1 MPKYFG
7 RFILDEQ
14 KLQLHFDGKL
24 LPLEPRGFALL
35 VFLIENRDRVVSKDE
50 IFEKVWDGRIVS
62 DSSLTTAVRNI
73 RRTLSDTGDDADYIQ
88 TLYGRGLRFVGEV
101 REASTISADQSVK
114 ETRGMRSNL
123 ARIGVLTVCVCI
135 AIGVLFFRDTTTGPK
150 ITDQTAA
157 TLISPNTQDT
167 SQPSIAVLPFVD
179 LTANADHK
187 FLGDGMAEEMINGL
201 ANLDALKVI
210 SRTSA
215 FAMSNDPR
223 PLQDIAREL
232 GVPYIVEGSVRSNG
246 DTVRITAQLIE
257 TASDS
262 HLWSKTYDQP
272 FSQGNS
278 IEIQQ
283 IITDQIVAEVA
294 AKLSLTAPDPPAHS
308 ISAEAYRKYV
318 TGLDL
323 MRKLEPGPLIEA
335 IDLFKDTIATHP
347 DYAPAYAG
355 LVEASTSA
363 ITHAGLPW
371 WDTVD
376 GLRPAILEGIRRA
389 PEAPEMLYAAGLF
402 AQHDLRPDEAISYYD
417 EALSS
422 KPNYAQ
428 AHRGRG
434 HTLFL
439 VGQFEEALEAYQ
451 TALTFDP
458 VSADLLSSAATMHL
472 QLGDV
477 AGALEVAQRNIRWN
491 PTEPVALHQLAQ
503 INRQRAEYSEAHEQL
518 HEGAKLNRDFY
529 FLQQELALLYV
540 DLGMAEKAF
549 DAATHSATVG
559 QVTALT
565 GNIEEARR
573 LAKLDPDEYAYAA
586 LIAEENDLAY
596 YIFREEATQVDFAGD
611 TRFGM
616 RQAFFF
622 AEIAHILSTKD
633 DPDADKILA
642 KLEQL
647 LTDHPAQSL
656 ELLDALLGGAAVHTM
671 QGRHDEALD
680 WLEEA
685 VRRGHAF
692 HRIRHHPV
700 FKALKDLPRFQSL
713 YAEMATNATKHRE
726 TAEIYLKIR

>member
-1 MPKYFG
+1 MPLEFG
-7 RFILDEQ
+7 DFVIDLKTLELRKQNEVLS
-14 KLQLHFDGKL
+14 
-24 LPLEPRGFALL
+24 LEPRAFKLL
-35 VFLIENRDRVVSKDE
+35 AFLVENNDRVVGKDE
-50 IFEKVWDGRIVS
+50 IMEHVWDGRIVS

-73 RRTLSDTGDDADYIQ
+73 RRTLQSAGDETDYIQ
-88 TLYGRGLRFVGEV
+88 THYGRGLRFVGEV
-101 REASTISADQSVK
+101 NDASTLPAEQPAMEAQSA
-114 ETRGMRSNL
+114 RSNMRWFGAL
-123 ARIGVLTVCVCI
+123 AACALI
-135 AIGVLFFRDTTTGPK
+135 AIGAFFARNALTEPEA
-150 ITDQTAA
+150 TDQSAA
-157 TLISPNTQDT
+157 LRVAPDAQVDA
-167 SQPSIAVLPFVD
+167 QPSIAVLPFVD
-179 LTANADHK
+179 LTATADHK

-201 ANLDALKVI
+201 ANLNALKVI

-215 FAMSNDPR
+215 FAMSKDTQK
-223 PLQDIAREL
+223 LQDIAREL
-232 GVPYIVEGSVRSNG
+232 GVLYIIEGSVRKDG
-246 DTVRITAQLIE
+246 DIVRITAQLIE
-257 TASDS
+257 TASDH
-262 HLWSKTYDQP
+262 HLWSKTFDQP
-272 FSQGNS
+272 LSEGNS

-283 IITDQIVAEVA
+283 IITDQIVAAVA
-294 AKLSLTAPDPPAHS
+294 SKLSLTAPDPPAPS
-308 ISAEAYRKYV
+308 ISPNAYRDYV

-323 MRKLEPGPLIEA
+323 MRKLEPDRLLEA
-335 IDLFKDTIATHP
+335 IDLFKGTIAAHP

-355 LVEASTSA
+355 LVEASTAA

-371 WDTVD
+371 WDTID

-389 PEAPEMLYAAGLF
+389 PEAPEMLYAAGIF
-402 AQHDLRPDEAISYYD
+402 AQHDLRPDEALSYYD
-417 EALSS
+417 EALAG

-439 VGQFEEALEAYQ
+439 VGQFEDALEAYQ

-458 VSADLLSSAATMHL
+458 VSADLLSSAATMYL

-477 AGALEVAQRNIRWN
+477 AGALEVAQQNIRWN

-503 INRQRAEYSEAHEQL
+503 INRQSAEYAKAHQQL
-518 HEGAKLNRDFY
+518 YEGAKLNPDYY

-540 DLGMAEKAF
+540 DLGMDEKAF
-549 DAATHSATVG
+549 EAATHTATVG

-565 GNIEEARR
+565 GDIEEARR

-622 AEIAHILSTKD
+622 AEIAHILSTKE

-642 KLEQL
+642 KLERL
-647 LTDHPAQSL
+647 LTDHPAQSF

-671 QGRHDEALD
+671 QRRHEEALD

-692 HRIRHHPV
+692 HRIKHHPI
-700 FKALKDLPRFQSL
+700 FKPLEDLPRFESL
-713 YAEMATNATKHRE
+713 YAEMTMNAIEHSATARS
-726 TAEIYLKIR
+726 YLSSR